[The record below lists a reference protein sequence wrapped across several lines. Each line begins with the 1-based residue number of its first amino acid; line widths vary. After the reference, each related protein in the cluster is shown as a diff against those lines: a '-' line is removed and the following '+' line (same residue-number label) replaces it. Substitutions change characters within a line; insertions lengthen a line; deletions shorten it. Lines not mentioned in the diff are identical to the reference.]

1 MAISWSPGDESIVEH
16 RLFVLP
22 NEFTDVADLT
32 TTLTASA
39 STTSVA
45 VEQDSTGALLVDG
58 LGYYVAAIGVD
69 VYGNATT
76 NVTAIGPVYTRND
89 TALPTTIDVAY
100 TDFTDNPL
108 EGLVLLARSQPLNAV
123 AHLHQNGN
131 GIANETL
138 LLKVNGAD
146 GSYACLL
153 YTSDAADEE

>member
-1 MAISWSPGDESIVEH
+1 MSQTP
-16 RLFVLP
+16 
-22 NEFTDVADLT
+22 T

-89 TALPTTIDVAY
+89 TGLPTTIDVAY
-100 TDFTDNPL
+100 TDFTDNAL

-123 AHLHQNGN
+123 AHLHQNG
-131 GIANETL
+131 TVL
-138 LLKVNGAD
+138 PMRR
-146 GSYACLL
+146 C
-153 YTSDAADEE
+153 

>member
-100 TDFTDNPL
+100 TDFADNTL

-123 AHLHQNGN
+123 AHLHPVSYTHL
-131 GIANETL
+131 TL
-138 LLKVNGAD
+138 PTTHCV
-146 GSYACLL
+146 
-153 YTSDAADEE
+153 